1 MNASLLHDYIE
12 RISNLIGSETRI
24 TGADNDLQP
33 IQLHV
38 LYYLSRCNRYS
49 NTPQAVTDYFG
60 LTKGTVSQTIKTL
73 ATKGL
78 IHKTPDKT
86 DGRRVHLSLSRA
98 GKKVL
103 EKSMP
108 ARTLARVWEHMEEGE
123 QEQLIAAVNLLLQK
137 MQQANGMN
145 AFGVC
150 HTCRF
155 NTDTGDGRY
164 FCELTREV
172 LQPTDITLICREH
185 ETPGNASA
193 PDQSAVNE

>member
-24 TGADNDLQP
+24 SGADYDLQP

-78 IHKTPDKT
+78 IHKTPDKK
-86 DGRRVHLSLSRA
+86 DGRRVHLSLTRA
-98 GKKVL
+98 GKKLL

-108 ARTLARVWEHMEEGE
+108 TRTMTRVWEGMDEDE
-123 QEQLIAAVNLLLQK
+123 QQRMVGALSLLLQK
-137 MQQANGMN
+137 MQQANSMN

-155 NTDTGDGRY
+155 NTRTGDGQY
-164 FCELTREV
+164 FCELTREA
-172 LQPTDITLICREH
+172 LQPTDVTLICREH
-185 ETPGNASA
+185 EVPGTGAD
-193 PDQSAVNE
+193 PDQEAVNQ